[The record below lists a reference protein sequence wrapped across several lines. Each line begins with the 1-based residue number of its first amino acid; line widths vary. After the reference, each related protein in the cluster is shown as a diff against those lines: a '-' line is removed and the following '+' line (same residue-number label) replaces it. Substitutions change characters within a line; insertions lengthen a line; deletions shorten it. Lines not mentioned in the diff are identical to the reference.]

1 MESPPSSVSGT
12 LRGRSGDTPAAAP
25 ASLSPAIATGTLLF
39 AGSQLEILQS
49 QVCRSQDEGLTTGEQ
64 WKAAMIDKGWT

>member
-1 MESPPSSVSGT
+1 
-12 LRGRSGDTPAAAP
+12 
-25 ASLSPAIATGTLLF
+25 LLF